1 MRFGTSSFN
10 HPFYL
15 EGINPP
21 PAYPGHVRPPP
32 PYTANQ
38 APPPYSG
45 RDDAPPAP
53 PPYQQ
58 ISNGGLPRMSQ
69 SLIPSSN
76 NMNPSVEA
84 RELASHAD
92 QVGKVHRSGS
102 VNRRHNGASARLG
115 LELPLTA

>member
-1 MRFGTSSFN
+1 MRLGTSSFN

-53 PPYQQ
+53 PPYRQ
-58 ISNGGLPRMSQ
+58 ISSGGLPRMSQ
-69 SLIPSSN
+69 SLISFLEQHESQRGG
-76 NMNPSVEA
+76 A
-84 RELASHAD
+84 RTGES
-92 QVGKVHRSGS
+92 
-102 VNRRHNGASARLG
+102 RRPG
-115 LELPLTA
+115 E